1 MLNISVPLP
10 DDTKV
15 FGDASKLQLDCM
27 VKEGDRSSRVK
38 PNALLSLADLP
49 VPPHNGPSLTEMPVE
64 PSDIKSDP
72 AAGDTSAGI
81 GERKK
86 QLNRIH

>member
-1 MLNISVPLP
+1 MPHP

-27 VKEGDRSSRVK
+27 VEEGDRSSRVK
-38 PNALLSLADLP
+38 PDAPLSLADLP
-49 VPPHNGPSLTEMPVE
+49 VPPRNGPSLTEMPVE

-72 AAGDTSAGI
+72 ATGDTSASI
-81 GERKK
+81 GEREKK
-86 QLNRIH
+86 RTLEWDS